1 MFAHEHLRQD
11 FLTRDKL
18 LSTPSNKGAL
28 AALIDHTL
36 LKPDARQA
44 DFVDLLKQAC
54 EFGFRAVCLPSSR
67 IHSAAHDLA
76 HSALRASQ
84 PLICTVIGFPHGNSM
99 TDAKAAEIT
108 LSRDSGA
115 HEFDYVQNLGWV
127 REQNWTQLSTEAA
140 ALVNSAR
147 GGLVKVI
154 LETSFLSEED
164 IFNSALAAARGGVHV
179 LKTSTG
185 FGNRGAIEK
194 DVQILSR
201 VAEQIKTERGYAI
214 GIKASGGIKTFEDS
228 LKMIR
233 AGATRLGTSGGVQL
247 IEGQRLSA
255 ETY

>member
-11 FLTRDKL
+11 FLIRARL
-18 LSTPSNKGAL
+18 LNTPSDKSAL

-36 LKPDARQA
+36 LKPEAHQS
-44 DFVDLLKQAC
+44 DFEELLKQAC

-67 IHSAAHDLA
+67 IHSSARELA
-76 HSALRASQ
+76 NSAQ
-84 PLICTVIGFPHGNSM
+84 PVSPLLICTVIGFPHGNSM
-99 TDAKAAEIT
+99 TDAKAAEIK
-108 LSRDSGA
+108 LSRDNGA

-140 ALVNSAR
+140 TLVTSAR

-154 LETSFLSEED
+154 LETSVLSEED

-185 FGNRGAIEK
+185 FGSRGALEK